1 MTIVEQISKLKDF
14 KNEKEFREFLI
25 DFLRK
30 SGFENVIH
38 THRYGQPEQG
48 KDIIAMFPNSFE
60 GVDWYAFVVKY
71 GRIGGGTNEIETI
84 KNQIKQSFEY
94 PYVGPDGNKL
104 KINKVK
110 VVTNE
115 NFTGGAQSQLSSS
128 PELKV
133 YNNFSFW
140 WNENLIPLIDKN
152 YSDFWLPGD
161 AFAKEY
167 SKAFIKKLH
176 DEIEIRDLTIRKIDD
191 KKIQKLL
198 DIFIEP
204 KMTINVVDEDKKT
217 HEKSVKRVKLNVNSI
232 KNIEENLLLSGDQ
245 GSGKSKVLN
254 TIASNLASADN
265 ISVNKKIP
273 VRIKAPAFRENNF
286 EIYLTIEKEILSLSD
301 GFYDANT
308 LVEYKPIIFLD
319 DYDLLKS
326 EERQKLILNLK
337 DFCKKYNT
345 NYVLTYRKNEVDFD
359 KEIKTI
365 KIHNFNIKQIE
376 AFVIK
381 FFEGTERGEKF
392 IRVLKE
398 SDILSRLPTTP
409 LTITLISLLY
419 DENNFEIPATLSDIY
434 LDFTGVLLGKLDVRN
449 KTELLAYNIKR
460 RLFSNIALKMLDSKV
475 FEITFEDFGNQINE
489 FLEDRGYQIQDN
501 SEIQEIIEKSGL
513 FYKDDNNNIGF
524 KQQAFVE
531 FLASL
536 EIYHHSRD
544 THYIKLVKRFNDVI
558 WQNTAIFYAGHS
570 KELSGM
576 IDDIIANSPNEDI
589 KDWFIN
595 SGGMGYLSQA
605 LYLTKPSERKKLV
618 LKSLDN
624 LIKAYE
630 GMKSLSEDEN
640 SFIYNMPIPFI
651 MSIINYWFNEN
662 FKSITLTKTLE
673 DSFDELFTLENNFE
687 SNFKLLM
694 ISTSLMSSY
703 IGLDEKFEKLLYR
716 KEFIEN
722 PVLPL
727 VANFVLDIGNSH
739 KKNVSDEAKDRI
751 KKSIIKK
758 RDFIKSVLKEP
769 AYRFNDDFTK
779 QEKKSID

>member
-48 KDIIAMFPNSFE
+48 KDIIAMYPNSFE
-60 GVDWYAFVVKY
+60 GIDWYAFVVKY

-140 WNENLIPLIDKN
+140 WNENLIPLIDKH
-152 YSDFWLPGD
+152 YPDFWLPGD

-167 SKAFIKKLH
+167 SKAFVKKLH
-176 DEIEIRDLTIRKIDD
+176 DEIEIRDLSIRKIDD

-204 KMTINVVDEDKKT
+204 KLTINVVEEDKLT
-217 HEKSVKRVKLNVNSI
+217 HEKSVKRIKLNVNSI
-232 KNIEENLLLSGDQ
+232 NKIDENLLLSGDQ

-254 TIASNLASADN
+254 TIASNLASAQN
-265 ISVNKKIP
+265 ISTNKTLP
-273 VRIKAPAFRENNF
+273 VRIKAPAFRENDF
-286 EIYLTIEKEILSLSD
+286 DILLTVENEVKSLSD
-301 GFYDANT
+301 GFYADHT
-308 LVEYKPIIFLD
+308 LKDYKPVVFLD
-319 DYDLLKS
+319 DFDLLKAD
-326 EERQKLILNLK
+326 EKENLITKLK
-337 DFCKKYNT
+337 EFCNNNKT
-345 NYVLTYRKNEVDFD
+345 NYVLTYRKNEIDFD
-359 KEIKTI
+359 KGIKTI

-376 AFVIK
+376 AFVVK

-392 IRVLKE
+392 FKVLKE
-398 SDILSRLPTTP
+398 SDILSKLPTTP

-460 RLFSNIALKMLDSKV
+460 RLFSNIALKMLDTKV
-475 FEITFEDFGNQINE
+475 FEISLDEFGKEINS
-489 FLEDRGYQIQDN
+489 FLEDRGYEKQ
-501 SEIQEIIEKSGL
+501 SETEIIDIIEKSGL
-513 FYKDDNNNIGF
+513 FYKDDNEIVGF

-544 THYIKLVKRFNDVI
+544 THYKKLVERFNDVI

-576 IDDIIANSPNEDI
+576 IDDVILNSPNENI
-589 KDWFIN
+589 KDLFVN

-605 LYLTKPSERKKLV
+605 LYQTKPSERKKLV
-618 LKSLDN
+618 IKSLDN
-624 LIKAYE
+624 LLKAYAE
-630 GMKSLSEDEN
+630 MKSMSEDSN
-640 SFIYNMPIPFI
+640 SFIYNMPLPFV

-673 DSFDELFTLENNFE
+673 ESFEDLFGLENNFE
-687 SNFKLLM
+687 NNFKLLM
-694 ISTSLMSSY
+694 VSTSLMNSY
-703 IGLDEKFEKLLYR
+703 IGKDEKFEKLLYR
-716 KEFIEN
+716 KEFIEH

-727 VANFVLDIGNSH
+727 VANFVLDLGNAH
-739 KKNVSDEAKDRI
+739 KKNVAQEMKEKI
-751 KKSIIKK
+751 NKSIIKK

-769 AYRFNDDFTK
+769 AYRFNDEF
-779 QEKKSID
+779 KKLDNNKK